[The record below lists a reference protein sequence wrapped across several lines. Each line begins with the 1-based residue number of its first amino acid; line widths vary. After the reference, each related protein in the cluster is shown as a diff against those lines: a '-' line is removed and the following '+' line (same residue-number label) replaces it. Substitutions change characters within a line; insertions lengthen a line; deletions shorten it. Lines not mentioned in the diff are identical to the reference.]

1 MQQNIKIA
9 KNSLI
14 LYFRLIIT
22 SIIGVIATR
31 IVLKNLGVSDYGLY
45 SIVGSVVMM
54 MNFFNTVM
62 VTTTYRFIAFEMGR
76 DDGRG
81 ANKVFNISLII
92 HIAMIFVVLILAET
106 LGIWYINNKLN
117 IDPGKLYDAIFVF
130 RLSVLATVINIIS
143 IPFQG
148 LITAMENFRVRA
160 SIEIIRAIFRLVFVI
175 SLGFFLGNKL
185 RIYAVMM
192 TILALVP
199 SSLFILYC
207 KRVYSKIISWNLQND
222 KEKYKEMIAFSGWTM
237 IGASAYVGKATGSQL
252 IINAFFGTVLNAAFG
267 IANQLNK
274 FIIMFSS
281 NLGQAAI
288 PQITKSFS
296 GGDHL
301 RSTSLVAYISKY
313 SFLLM
318 LIPALPILLE
328 TEFLLRLWLGEV
340 PAYTVAFSRLMI
352 INGLIDSLYSGIP
365 SAIQAS
371 GKIKWFHIITSTIM
385 LLSLPIAY
393 VLFKIGYPPFCIQVI
408 YISTAIINIFI
419 SLVLLK
425 KIINFDVVYLIKTS
439 YLRVSFVV
447 VSILPF
453 FLIKNLFT
461 PSLIRFIL
469 ISTISIIFSLLM
481 IYLIGFEHK
490 EKILV
495 SKGIIFLK
503 NKLRSTS

>member
-1 MQQNIKIA
+1 
-9 KNSLI
+9 
-14 LYFRLIIT
+14 
-22 SIIGVIATR
+22 
-31 IVLKNLGVSDYGLY
+31 
-45 SIVGSVVMM
+45 
-54 MNFFNTVM
+54 
-62 VTTTYRFIAFEMGR
+62 
-76 DDGRG
+76 
-81 ANKVFNISLII
+81 
-92 HIAMIFVVLILAET
+92 
-106 LGIWYINNKLN
+106 
-117 IDPGKLYDAIFVF
+117 
-130 RLSVLATVINIIS
+130 
-143 IPFQG
+143 
-148 LITAMENFRVRA
+148 
-160 SIEIIRAIFRLVFVI
+160 
-175 SLGFFLGNKL
+175 
-185 RIYAVMM
+185 
-192 TILALVP
+192 
-199 SSLFILYC
+199 
-207 KRVYSKIISWNLQND
+207 
-222 KEKYKEMIAFSGWTM
+222 
-237 IGASAYVGKATGSQL
+237 
-252 IINAFFGTVLNAAFG
+252 
-267 IANQLNK
+267 
-274 FIIMFSS
+274 
-281 NLGQAAI
+281 
-288 PQITKSFS
+288 
-296 GGDHL
+296 
-301 RSTSLVAYISKY
+301 
-313 SFLLM
+313 
-318 LIPALPILLE
+318 
-328 TEFLLRLWLGEV
+328 LGEV